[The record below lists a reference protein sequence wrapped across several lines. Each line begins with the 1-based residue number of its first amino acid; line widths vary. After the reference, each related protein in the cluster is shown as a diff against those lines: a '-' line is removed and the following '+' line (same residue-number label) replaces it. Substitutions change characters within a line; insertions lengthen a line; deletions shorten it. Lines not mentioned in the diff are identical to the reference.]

1 METQVMIP
9 DRKRR
14 SVKLT
19 KEELAALKLH
29 RKKFN
34 TQVECAISLG
44 IDRLV
49 MNNVLLKGSGSPDTI
64 SKIRSVLSNE
74 FKNNVQ

>member
-1 METQVMIP
+1 MIP

-19 KEELAALKLH
+19 KEELAALKVH
-29 RKKFN
+29 RKKYD

-49 MNNVLLKGSGSPDTI
+49 MNNVILKGSGSPETI
-64 SKIRSVLSNE
+64 SKIRSVLNNE
-74 FKNNVQ
+74 KPNNLQ